1 MKQRAHTFQSQK
13 GKPRPSPDGAD
24 LNKNLQKKKR
34 SNFETLTQHQN
45 IHSTDQCKCW
55 REKQN
60 AGRTLTTNK
69 KSHLHIPGDNTAPAA
84 DETAAECSSAA
95 APHPITILALLLPV
109 FTSGHIVAAVVVA
122 AWRLACCDLLPREER
137 EYETRG
143 GLRRNEAPDPE
154 CCCSCTARRARH
166 LREGILIE
174 QKRRVSIRIPD
185 QNARFRDKMKATKL
199 VHRKPAAAWS
209 QDCVARERGEA
220 IKHASTRRGNAHPDG
235 KNNRCCLFHRYNFL
249 IVIINSEGDRPI
261 FPAIVRGESFNKCK

>member
-109 FTSGHIVAAVVVA
+109 FTSVVVA

-199 VHRKPAAAWS
+199 VHRKPAAA
-209 QDCVARERGEA
+209 CATITRLRCARAMRGDQ
-220 IKHASTRRGNAHPDG
+220 TREHQKRQCTSRWKEQSMLP
-235 KNNRCCLFHRYNFL
+235 
-249 IVIINSEGDRPI
+249 VSP
-261 FPAIVRGESFNKCK
+261 V

>member
-24 LNKNLQKKKR
+24 LNKNLQKKKKIQFR
-34 SNFETLTQHQN
+34 NPNATPN
-45 IHSTDQCKCW
+45 ILSTDQCKCW
-55 REKQN
+55 RERQN

-84 DETAAECSSAA
+84 DETPAECSSAA

-109 FTSGHIVAAVVVA
+109 CTSGHIVAAVVVA
-122 AWRLACCDLLPREER
+122 GWRLACCDLLPREER

-154 CCCSCTARRARH
+154 YCCSCTARRARH
-166 LREGILIE
+166 LQEEVLIE

-185 QNARFRDKMKATKL
+185 QNARFRDQMKATEL
-199 VHRKPAAAWS
+199 VHRNQLLRVRWLH
-209 QDCVARERGEA
+209 DCVARERGEA

-235 KNNRCCLFHRYNFL
+235 KNNRCLVHR
-249 IVIINSEGDRPI
+249 
-261 FPAIVRGESFNKCK
+261 